1 MILLYRI
8 ITNLLYPF
16 LVIFIYLRKK
26 RKKEDP
32 VRFREKI
39 FSSHFN
45 VEEKKNDKLF
55 WFHAAS
61 IGELKVL
68 FQL

>member
-39 FSSHFN
+39 FSSHFKIK
-45 VEEKKNDKLF
+45 EKKK
-55 WFHAAS
+55 
-61 IGELKVL
+61 
-68 FQL
+68 